1 MILLIIYKNAYFNIN
16 DLDPVIPSVVV
27 SLLQEFN
34 SVFPEETPSEIPSLW
49 GIKHQ
54 IDLVLE
60 ASVPNRLAYRS
71 NPRRRRSF
79 KGK

>member
-1 MILLIIYKNAYFNIN
+1 MILLIYKKAYFNIN
-16 DLDPVIPSVVV
+16 DLDPIIPSVVV
-27 SLLQEFN
+27 SLLQEFDN
-34 SVFPEETPSEIPSLW
+34 VFLEETPSEIPSLW
-49 GIKHQ
+49 GIEHQ

-60 ASVPNRLAYRS
+60 ASIPNRLAYRS